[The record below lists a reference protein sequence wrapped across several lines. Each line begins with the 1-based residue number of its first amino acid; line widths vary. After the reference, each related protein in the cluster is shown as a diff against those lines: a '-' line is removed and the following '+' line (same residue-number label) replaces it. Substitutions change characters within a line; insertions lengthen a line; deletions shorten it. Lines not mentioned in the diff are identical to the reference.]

1 MESESAPGDTGLPR
15 STADEN
21 GVAEALGRLCD
32 MAALRRPDDP
42 LLVRFLPLYYS
53 ELPAGEIDDRKVDD
67 IYAVAVIHL
76 SLARVRAPG
85 EAVVRVV
92 SPDRE
97 RDGWHSQHSV
107 LFVVTDDM
115 PFLVDTTRLVL
126 DRMGLGVHLLVH
138 PMLTV
143 QRDEENRL
151 TDVASDIADVE
162 GIVEAWT
169 QIEIDRTDEA
179 TAKELERAI
188 LAAVEDVRRVV
199 EGFPAMRQRME
210 ELGDVDPILPWFAA
224 GQFVF
229 LGSADYDVADDGTI
243 RLRPGSELGLA
254 RDEPR
259 FANPRPMP
267 RDRPVMIARTDA
279 TARVFR
285 ADRQAVIAV
294 TSDGGRSA
302 HPLRRAAGHQR
313 LPGER
318 ARDPRRRRGRGRR
331 PRPQRG
337 ADALAHRASDAHGA
351 REPAPRPRAGAG
363 TDGGGP
369 PRGGDR
375 RLAGAPAGARVRG
388 PRAGRP
394 VDHGARVP
402 AAQPVHRGAARAHRR
417 RRRHGV
423 RRRPADVRAVPRR
436 QLAGPHRGERA
447 PPGWRRAGRPGGH
460 RTARRR
466 AVDVV
471 VGPPAGRTRGR
482 RRRGGS
488 ADPVRARRLARPA
501 RLPGRRAAGAGRPRR
516 AADRRAPRHRRR
528 PVDVTRARRR
538 RAGGGV
544 ALPRLPPGRAGGTV
558 RAAAVARPPRSAG
571 ARRAAI
577 HVRPRRRAGLRLR
590 HRGTCTG

>member
-15 STADEN
+15 STSDEN

-53 ELPAGEIDDRKVDD
+53 ELPAGDVDDRKLDD
-67 IYAVAVIHL
+67 IYAVAVLHL
-76 SLARVRAPG
+76 SLAGVRAPG

-107 LFVVTDDM
+107 LFVVTEDM

-126 DRMGLGVHLLVH
+126 ERMGLGVHLLVH

-151 TDVASDIADVE
+151 TDVASDVADVE
-162 GIVEAWT
+162 GTVEAWT

-294 TSDGGRSA
+294 TSDGGRTHTRFVGLLATNAYRVSV
-302 HPLRRAAGHQR
+302 LEI
-313 LPGER
+313 PGVGE
-318 ARDPRRRRGRGRR
+318 AV
-331 PRPQRG
+331 
-337 ADALAHRASDAHGA
+337 ADALDLSEARMHSHTGRAT
-351 REPAPRPRAGAG
+351 RTVLENLPATSCWSRN
-363 TDGGGP
+363 
-369 PRGGDR
+369 R
-375 RLAGAPAGARVRG
+375 RRWPASWRRSSACRSASWCACSRSRSPSARG
-388 PRAGRP
+388 PRCSCTCHATGSPRSCPSASPTPSPRPMAPTSGRSSP
-394 VDHGARVP
+394 
-402 AAQPVHRGAARAHRR
+402 
-417 RRRHGV
+417 
-423 RRRPADVRAVPRR
+423 
-436 QLAGPHRGERA
+436 
-447 PPGWRRAGRPGGH
+447 
-460 RTARRR
+460 T
-466 AVDVV
+466 
-471 VGPPAGRTRGR
+471 
-482 RRRGGS
+482 S
-488 ADPVRARRLARPA
+488 APA
-501 RLPGRRAAGAGRPRR
+501 RWPASR
-516 AADRRAPRHRRR
+516 
-528 PVDVTRARRR
+528 
-538 RAGGGV
+538 
-544 ALPRLPPGRAGGTV
+544 
-558 RAAAVARPPRSAG
+558 
-571 ARRAAI
+571 
-577 HVRPRRRAGLRLR
+577 
-590 HRGTCTG
+590 